1 MKSHFGSKKGSLLL
15 PVGVDTYVQGEACFW
30 KPWLCLHVAEG
41 LKFWTA
47 CKACMWHRR
56 GEAGLDLSPVKWKG
70 CETVQHW
77 LCVKTQEYVA
87 STVDGAKL
95 PLPLWQIPFSS
106 ALAPF
111 QTHWDGVCQLL
122 QSGLDVGTYSV
133 LKHFHSWQEAVKNK
147 GVAGRGNVS
156 PNWLAPWITEMP
168 ACQRVNHW
176 SCLWCLLRSRTHQPA
191 ANVVFPLMCF
201 LSFSLSFRPVH
212 VHAGIFFHWMP
223 AAAIPCGLIPSAIT
237 S

>member
-1 MKSHFGSKKGSLLL
+1 M
-15 PVGVDTYVQGEACFW
+15 
-30 KPWLCLHVAEG
+30 
-41 LKFWTA
+41 A

-70 CETVQHW
+70 CETAQHW
-77 LCVKTQEYVA
+77 PCVMTQEYVA

-95 PLPLWQIPFSS
+95 PLLLWQIPFSS
-106 ALAPF
+106 VLAPF

-122 QSGLDVGTYSV
+122 QSGLDVGTYSD

-191 ANVVFPLMCF
+191 ANVVFALMCF

-212 VHAGIFFHWMP
+212 VHAGFFSTGCLQLPYLVVWFLQQLLVKQGWVGQ
-223 AAAIPCGLIPSAIT
+223 ACRGEIT
-237 S
+237 KEWECKKGY